1 MPQDN
6 TLGAPTEGLGQRVT
20 FAFNTPQGVPH
31 LDAGGAVGVRGG
43 VQGGGTKGPG
53 ATRAT
58 GVQAPPNPTMD
69 IIMRVA
75 EPLIKQNL
83 QKQRATA
90 YVNGMQRAMQGE
102 AVADIAESQPWYSN
116 IFGDSDVVEGARAY
130 TSHAKAQTALA
141 SMEDAM
147 PELRKMSPT
156 EAQSYFS
163 KAVEGQM
170 TGDAPT
176 DMTLMRSLTTAMPA
190 VMRRQAKEHYGYLQE
205 TAAGAEAQAFQ
216 AGAVRLQAAAKG
228 MIPKPGESSGVV
240 TPEDYSQVV
249 ESFVQSIVPAP
260 GRDAKNYKESMTQN
274 LAGWAQNGNFHALN
288 ALKDRGFFDV
298 LDADQRI
305 KVDKAIEAGESK
317 LRSRYSFEWNDDLA
331 KIQAQ
336 ARMPMT
342 HGGTGPNGEQTST
355 DIGGIVDQLNS
366 RYRTETGSRAGI
378 IGPEQRASMVS
389 GSAIE
394 IEQWR
399 QKQATAA
406 DAEAKRLR
414 DAGVKAS
421 DANSKR
427 EIIRQRAMDGSLGTL
442 STNKAYGKED
452 INEVAEPIY
461 RAMTPDDQVKF
472 LVNNIKENYVID
484 PIKMVR
490 TGQIKAAL
498 SGENVDDF
506 MPAFK
511 EYAKLR
517 EANAMTADAYY
528 GDMSTRLDGFY
539 NDLKNGVSPT
549 GAFRS
554 RFLGPVARAKL
565 SADEMKKAVAVIN
578 DDYNSFL
585 PEWMGGQKLRSN
597 TSRRVAGD
605 LADLIE
611 QFQAST
617 GDVKAATARALAVKK
632 QQGMEIVGGYVWQN
646 SKGQTSLTDYLVHTV
661 GPKQENP
668 VPVDRINQH
677 VGLAVDELLYGEG
690 DTAGIGAD
698 PDDDI
703 VVNRLPDGPGNK
715 PMFDV
720 RAVGKDGRMR
730 VGVLNAD
737 DIYTLSSKRAQ
748 RKATSALTLGTP
760 IGPDPRAPS
769 IYAGPEEWA
778 RYRKY
783 QADKAA
789 LKQ

>member
-31 LDAGGAVGVRGG
+31 LDAGGAVGVRAG

-75 EPLIKQNL
+75 EPLVKQNM

-147 PELRKMSPT
+147 PELRKMAPK
-156 EAQSYFS
+156 EAQAYFS

-170 TGDAPT
+170 TGDAAT

-216 AGAVRLQAAAKG
+216 AGAVRLQAGASGLAKG
-228 MIPKPGESSGVV
+228 YTTPEEFAGVV
-240 TPEDYSQVV
+240 EG
-249 ESFVQSIVPAP
+249 FVQSVVPAP
-260 GRDAKNYKESMTQN
+260 GRDIKNYKDSMTQN

-331 KIQAQ
+331 KVKAQ
-336 ARMPMT
+336 ADYPKE
-342 HGGTGPNGEQTST
+342 GQPVS
-355 DIGGIVDQLNS
+355 DIAAQIDVLNK
-366 RYRTETGSRAGI
+366 RYQEETGSRMGI
-378 IGPEQRASMVS
+378 ISPDSRAAMLS
-389 GSAIE
+389 GSAVAIARE
-394 IEQWR
+394 
-399 QKQATAA
+399 KDSQATKAA
-406 DAEAKRLR
+406 ATSAKLAAEG
-414 DAGVKAS
+414 DKAAA
-421 DANSKR
+421 ANAKR
-427 EIIRQRAMDGSLGTL
+427 EIIRQRAMEGSLGTL
-442 STNKAYGKED
+442 SANKAYGKED
-452 INEVAEPIY
+452 INEVAEPLY
-461 RAMTPDDQVKF
+461 RAMSPEDQVKF
-472 LVNNIKENYVID
+472 LVNNTKENYVID
-484 PIKMVR
+484 PIKMIR

-498 SGENVDDF
+498 SSENVDDF

-511 EYAKLR
+511 EYVKLR

-528 GDMSTRLDGFY
+528 GDMAPRLDGFY
-539 NDLKNGVSPT
+539 KDMQTGASPA
-549 GAFRS
+549 GAFRQ
-554 RFLGPVARAKL
+554 RFLGPVVRAKL
-565 SADEMKKAVAVIN
+565 STEEMKAAVDVVSK
-578 DDYNSFL
+578 DYNTFM
-585 PEWMGGQKLRSN
+585 PEALGGQRLRSN
-597 TSRRVAGD
+597 TARRVAAD
-605 LADLIE
+605 MADLIE

-617 GDVKAATARALAVKK
+617 GDIKAATARAMVIRK
-632 QQGMEIVGGYVWQN
+632 QQGLEIVGGFAWNN

-677 VGLAVDELLYGEG
+677 VDLAINELLYGEG
-690 DTAGIGAD
+690 GTAGIGAD

-720 RAVGKDGRMR
+720 RAVGKDGTMR
-730 VGVLNAD
+730 VGVLHAD
-737 DIYTLSSKRAQ
+737 DVFTLSSKRAE
-748 RKATSALTLGTP
+748 RKAKEALTTGTVT
-760 IGPDPRAPS
+760 GPDPRAPS

-789 LKQ
+789 LKK